1 MVAGQVAPRL
11 HEEPAQARQERARR
25 EDDVRGAI
33 GARRLERVDE
43 LAVARQ
49 REPAERERPSGSV
62 TSQRP
67 RRIPWKSRSAALAY
81 GGLQDVRSR
90 GTAALAYGGLQDVR
104 SRGTA
109 AGSGLGSAFIRR
121 RLGSASAR
129 PPRTRSGTST
139 SPSSNCSMGRKPTS
153 TPSSTTSAGRSWAG
167 RSRPKRSRKVPS
179 TSSSRRRSS

>member
-90 GTAALAYGGLQDVR
+90 GTATGGQV
-104 SRGTA
+104 SRETEA
-109 AGSGLGSAFIRR
+109 QRR
-121 RLGSASAR
+121 AR
-129 PPRTRSGTST
+129 ERY
-139 SPSSNCSMGRKPTS
+139 PTVK
-153 TPSSTTSAGRSWAG
+153 A
-167 RSRPKRSRKVPS
+167 
-179 TSSSRRRSS
+179 SRRTVAACQGFAAFKFHGA

>member
-1 MVAGQVAPRL
+1 MSEDLSRNGAFLDLRDHAAFAATERADQHLDSKNAAQQGGPDPMVAGQVAPRL

-33 GARRLERVDE
+33 GARHLELVDE
-43 LAVARQ
+43 MAVARQ

-90 GTAALAYGGLQDVR
+90 GTAAFAYGGLQDVR
-104 SRGTA
+104 GRGT
-109 AGSGLGSAFIRR
+109 
-121 RLGSASAR
+121 
-129 PPRTRSGTST
+129 GTKAYLHAVIDNRHT
-139 SPSSNCSMGRKPTS
+139 THGHGPSLHGK
-153 TPSSTTSAGRSWAG
+153 
-167 RSRPKRSRKVPS
+167 
-179 TSSSRRRSS
+179 